1 MKAFA
6 IWLAITLGVFGAAG
20 GGYHMYLTENP
31 RRILVVVD
39 ASFPMKP
46 GWRQLPGVLAGLSR
60 ARYTSYSLMTEKNKV
75 HGWSPRLSLKGVTP
89 YAPRDFSK
97 LAGGGN
103 YPEIGQATET
113 YFVTNAAPALTESLP
128 NWRIIR
134 LDR

>member
-6 IWLAITLGVFGAAG
+6 IWLAITLGVFGAAS

-39 ASFPMKP
+39 SSFPMTSV
-46 GWRQLPGVLAGLSR
+46 WRQLPGVLAGLSR
-60 ARYTSYSLMTEKNKV
+60 DRYTSYSLMTEKNKV

-103 YPEIGQATET
+103 YPEIDQATET
-113 YFVTNAAPALTESLP
+113 YFVTNAGPALIENLP

>member
-6 IWLAITLGVFGAAG
+6 IWLAITLGVFGAAA

-46 GWRQLPGVLAGLSR
+46 VWRQVPGVLAGLSR
-60 ARYTSYSLMTEKNKV
+60 DRYTSYILMTEKNKV
-75 HGWSPRLSLKGVTP
+75 HGWSPRLSLRGATP

-97 LAGGGN
+97 LAGGVS
-103 YPEIGQATET
+103 YPEIDQATET
-113 YFVTNAAPALTESLP
+113 YFVTNAGPALTENLP
-128 NWRIIR
+128 DWRIIR

>member
-46 GWRQLPGVLAGLSR
+46 VWRQVPGVLAGLSR
-60 ARYTSYSLMTEKNKV
+60 DRYTSYSLMTEKNKV
-75 HGWSPRLSLKGVTP
+75 HGWLPRLSLRGTTP

-103 YPEIGQATET
+103 YPEIDQATET
-113 YFVTNAAPALTESLP
+113 YFVTNAEPALTETLP